1 MSSQNATASQLVTL
15 IGKLS
20 SSMKGK
26 KSASEDD
33 IRSVVENL
41 KLFKETVQERKFE
54 MSTTQAEKY
63 VQVRAGFEVWFAQ
76 SRSAVNTCV
85 RDRIS
90 P

>member
-1 MSSQNATASQLVTL
+1 MSSQNATSSSQLVAL

-20 SSMKGK
+20 SSMKGN

-54 MSTTQAEKY
+54 MTTTQAEKY
-63 VQVRAGFEVWFAQ
+63 VQVRARFESGLH
-76 SRSAVNTCV
+76 SR
-85 RDRIS
+85 DQ